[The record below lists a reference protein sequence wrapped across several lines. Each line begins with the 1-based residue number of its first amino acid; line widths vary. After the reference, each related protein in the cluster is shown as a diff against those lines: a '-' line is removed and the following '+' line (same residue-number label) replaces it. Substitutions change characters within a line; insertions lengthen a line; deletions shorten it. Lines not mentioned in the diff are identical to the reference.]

1 MALVLS
7 VAEIGK
13 VRTNMEDYVHPPSG
27 THTRIVSPFSVVVA
41 DGVAGSPY
49 GEKASQAAVEI
60 AVAYFNDMVERKVP
74 PNLKLVRSIF
84 DRVQEALTFLQ
95 EADPAIRGASTTL
108 SMIVFD
114 KDRAYIGYV
123 GDSPIFLI
131 RGPRI
136 KRLDEPHVVGTW
148 VYSERGIVLNTTLV
162 NCMGGYPGIYN
173 GPDLKEIKM
182 NKGDIL
188 IVASD
193 GLTLHVDPVE
203 ILNAF
208 WNNEPQGTVNN
219 IKNVVYERGAFDN
232 FSFVVVVW
240 E

>member
-7 VAEIGK
+7 IAEIGK
-13 VRTNMEDYVHPPSG
+13 VRTSMEDYVHPPSG
-27 THTRIVSPFSVVVA
+27 THTRILPPFSVVVA

-60 AVAYFNDMVERKVP
+60 AVAYFNDMIEKKVS
-74 PNLKLVRSIF
+74 PNLKLIRSIF

-95 EADPAIRGASTTL
+95 EADPAIRGTSTTL
-108 SMIVFD
+108 SMVVFD
-114 KDRAYIGYV
+114 NDRAYIGYV

-136 KRLDEPHVVGTW
+136 KRLDESHVVGTW
-148 VYSERGIVLNTTLV
+148 VYSESGIVLNTTLV
-162 NCMGGYPGIYN
+162 NCMGGYPGIYS
-173 GPDLKEIKM
+173 GPDLEEIKM
-182 NKGDIL
+182 YKGDIL

-193 GLTLHVDPVE
+193 GLTLHVDPEE

-208 WNNEPQGTVNN
+208 WNNEPQDTVNN

>member
-1 MALVLS
+1 MALVFS

-13 VRTNMEDYVHPPSG
+13 VRTNMEDYVHPPAG
-27 THTRIVSPFSVVVA
+27 THTRIVPPFSVVVA

-60 AVAYFNDMVERKVP
+60 AVAYFNDMIGRKVS
-74 PNLKLVRSIF
+74 PNLKLVGSIF

-95 EADPAIRGASTTL
+95 EADPAIRGTSTTL
-108 SMIVFD
+108 SMVVFD
-114 KDRAYIGYV
+114 DHKAYMGYA

-131 RGPRI
+131 RGLRI

-148 VYSERGIVLNTTLV
+148 VYSENGIVLNTTLV
-162 NCMGGYPGIYN
+162 NCMGGYPGIYS
-173 GPDLKEIKM
+173 GPDLKEIEMK
-182 NKGDIL
+182 KGDIL

-193 GLTLHVDPVE
+193 GLTLHIEPRE

-208 WNNEPQGTVNN
+208 WNNNPQDAVNN
-219 IKNVVYERGAFDN
+219 IKDIVYKRGAFDN